1 MPQLSVHGVL
11 FSPIQFFV
19 FHCSRR
25 GVSRYKLCSMAAK
38 GPGPQP
44 VPLASLTNQVPSP
57 RWTGNPELEMRRD
70 AIREITETVARTN
83 KPQQGFSTA
92 SQIMSC
98 PVHCTA
104 FTSILCPRDA
114 SSTPSIC
121 VNEKCPQRCHMSLG
135 DKLMPGREPLCYK
148 KRVRNHFKIFT
159 RTTTRPI
166 S

>member
-1 MPQLSVHGVL
+1 MPQLSVHGVI
-11 FSPIQFFV
+11 FSPIQFLCISLLQERCIQV
-19 FHCSRR
+19 Q
-25 GVSRYKLCSMAAK
+25 LCSTAAK

-44 VPLASLTNQVPSP
+44 VSLASLINQIPSP
-57 RWTGNPELEMRRD
+57 QWIGNPELEMGRD

-92 SQIMSC
+92 SRMMSC
-98 PVHCTA
+98 PVHRTV
-104 FTSILCPRDA
+104 FTSILCPRDV

-121 VNEKCPQRCHMSLG
+121 VNQKCPQHCHMSLG

-159 RTTTRPI
+159 RTTTRPV

>member
-1 MPQLSVHGVL
+1 MPQLRCMEL
-11 FSPIQFFV
+11 FLVPYSFFV
-19 FHCSRR
+19 YHCSRR
-25 GVSRYKLCSMAAK
+25 GVSRYKLCSTAAK

-44 VPLASLTNQVPSP
+44 VPLASLINQFPSP
-57 RWTGNPELEMRRD
+57 RWTGNPELEMGRD

-98 PVHCTA
+98 PVHRTA

-121 VNEKCPQRCHMSLG
+121 VNEKCPQCCHMSLG
-135 DKLMPGREPLCYK
+135 QTHARQRTIVLQEESK
-148 KRVRNHFKIFT
+148 KPF
-159 RTTTRPI
+159 
-166 S
+166 